1 MDKPTK
7 LILDYSK
14 WRCGGNGKY
23 KLGEGEERLLNKEG
37 FMCAEGQWHMQ
48 LGATKG
54 QLLFNPE
61 NESIDPLPFSSG
73 VYDIN
78 EIGLID
84 ESGDLVIEFL
94 QNGRLQTIS
103 IPKCKNVSFEEG
115 VFEII
120 QPKQL
125 K

>member
-1 MDKPTK
+1 MDKPMK

-78 EIGLID
+78 DD
-84 ESGDLVIEFL
+84 ENTTTEEKIILLTELLSKEGIELEVI
-94 QNGRLQTIS
+94 NK
-103 IPKCKNVSFEEG
+103 P
-115 VFEII
+115 
-120 QPKQL
+120 
-125 K
+125 